1 MTETTHPIPPIL
13 LVCERFST
21 PPDLALIL
29 SLHRHPYLYIP
40 PIFRF
45 IRYNN
50 NKSNRVGGDQ
60 SESPRDVQT
69 VMNLFQDSCVVT
81 RESPLSDYLLNLCS
95 QSQDKWTRVTDHLCL
110 DNMTLLP

>member
-81 RESPLSDYLLNLCS
+81 RESPLSDYFVSC
-95 QSQDKWTRVTDHLCL
+95 
-110 DNMTLLP
+110 